1 MKIENNSDVRRQYV
15 RPAAKVIEI
24 KTQQV
29 LCQSFGTEAFG
40 IFGIEYT
47 EWDD

>member
-29 LCQSFGTEAFG
+29 ICQSFGNEPFTIYG
-40 IFGIEYT
+40 TSYY
-47 EWDD
+47 EWD